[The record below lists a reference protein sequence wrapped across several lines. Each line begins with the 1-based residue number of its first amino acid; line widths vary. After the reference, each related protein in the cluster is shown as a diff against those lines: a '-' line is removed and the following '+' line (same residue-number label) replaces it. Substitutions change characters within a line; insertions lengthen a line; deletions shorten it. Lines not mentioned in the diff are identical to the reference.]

1 MLIFSTPFQ
10 GVEKELIAIFDYGKA
25 MTRMKQAKY
34 YIAAGLFLALTAVK
48 FLVPGAAETVRGK
61 AAELLDRDTDYTAV
75 IHYIRSELLP
85 GTSPEGDEHSGA
97 QPMPAEKTPA
107 SLPAGTGKMRRETL
121 PEAEQPAGKDLT
133 GQAAATSAPAGAEEP
148 EQALEQAEP
157 QQEQSAAED
166 VPAAVQAFLDS
177 QAAFSEY
184 GTPENVSYALQE
196 LPFSYRIP
204 VGGYSASGFGY
215 RLHPILD
222 EVKFHYGTDVAA
234 NSGDDIGAFAAG
246 TVTFAGEEENL
257 GNYVTV
263 DHGGGWQSLYA
274 HCGTV
279 YVKAG
284 DSVQQGQK
292 LALVGATG
300 LATGPHLHFELTHD
314 GVYLN
319 PEYYINH

>member
-1 MLIFSTPFQ
+1 MML
-10 GVEKELIAIFDYGKA
+10 L
-25 MTRMKQAKY
+25 KQAKY
-34 YIAAGLFLALTAVK
+34 YIAAGIFLALTAVRL
-48 FLVPGAAETVRGK
+48 LVPGAAETVRGK
-61 AAELLDRDTDYTAV
+61 TAELLNRDTDYTAV
-75 IHYIRSELLP
+75 IRYIRSELLP
-85 GTSPEGDEHSGA
+85 GTSPEGDGHSEA
-97 QPMPAEKTPA
+97 QPVPAEKTPA
-107 SLPAGTGKMRRETL
+107 PTPASSPAVTDASRQEVPTKAARPAGTG
-121 PEAEQPAGKDLT
+121 LT
-133 GQAAATSAPAGAEEP
+133 GQAAATPIPTETAEP
-148 EQALEQAEP
+148 EQAKP

-166 VPAAVQAFLDS
+166 VPTAVQAFLDS

-184 GTPENVSYALQE
+184 ELPENVSYALQE
-196 LPFSYRIP
+196 LPFSYRVP

-215 RLHPILD
+215 RLHPILG

-246 TVTFAGEEENL
+246 TVRFAGEDENL

-319 PEYYINH
+319 PEYYIN

>member
-1 MLIFSTPFQ
+1 
-10 GVEKELIAIFDYGKA
+10 
-25 MTRMKQAKY
+25 MKQVKY
-34 YIAAGLFLALTAVK
+34 YIAAGIFLALTAVR
-48 FLVPGAAETVRGK
+48 LLIPGAAETVHGK
-61 AAELLDRDTDYTAV
+61 AAEFLGRDTDYTAV
-75 IHYIRSELLP
+75 IRYIRTGLLP
-85 GTSPEGDEHSGA
+85 NSSPEEDVKDTARPTPEPETPSPSPAASRQETPRSTA
-97 QPMPAEKTPA
+97 QPSAP
-107 SLPAGTGKMRRETL
+107 
-121 PEAEQPAGKDLT
+121 DLS
-133 GQAAATSAPAGAEEP
+133 GQAAAEPASAGTEGP
-148 EQALEQAEP
+148 EQAETQP
-157 QQEQSAAED
+157 RQEQEAPGAEED
-166 VPAAVQAFLDS
+166 VPAAVQAFLDA

-184 GTPENVSYALQE
+184 EMPENVTYAMQE
-196 LPFSYRIP
+196 LPFSYLIP

-215 RLHPILD
+215 RLHPLLG

-246 TVTFAGEEENL
+246 TVSFAGEDENL

-263 DHGGGWQSLYA
+263 DHGNGWQSLYA

-284 DSVQQGQK
+284 DTVQQGQK

-319 PEYYINH
+319 PEYYINN